1 MSFEKLLINECNI
14 DATES
19 VLTQDASSLIESH
32 K

>member
-1 MSFEKLLINECNI
+1 MSFEKLLIKECNI

-19 VLTQDASSLIESH
+19 ELTQDASSLIKSL